1 MKMLLSMTGYG
12 KQVLEHTEH
21 RVTVEMRSV
30 NNRFLD
36 ITLKT
41 PRSFY
46 YLEEKFK
53 KIIKN
58 YFKRGK
64 IEVYISVQGQGSIH
78 KNVHVDWELLGQYVE
93 RVEEIK
99 QHYPIKGELNI
110 EQLVNIEDIFIVEEE
125 EKQDET
131 LTINLLQA
139 MEQSCKKLLEMRRA
153 EGAFLQ
159 KDLKERLQV
168 LEETMNRLQHI
179 RPKVIETYR
188 ERINKRITDHLAA
201 YSTIDEARIMQEVAI
216 LAEKGDITEE
226 LTRLHSHINQMK
238 STLKEEGS
246 VGRKLDFICQEM
258 HREANT
264 IGSKAT
270 AAEINELDVI
280 LKTEIEKI
288 KEQIQNIE

>member
-1 MKMLLSMTGYG
+1 MLSSMTGFG
-12 KQVLEHTEH
+12 KQVIEQEEYQI
-21 RVTVEMRSV
+21 TVEMRSV

-36 ITLKT
+36 ITIKM

-46 YLEEKFK
+46 YLEEKLK

-64 IEVYISVQGQGSIH
+64 IEVYISIQGQGSIH
-78 KNVHVDWELLGQYVE
+78 KNVHVDWEILGQYVD

-110 EQLVNIEDIFIVEEE
+110 EQLVNLEDIFIVEEE
-125 EKQDET
+125 EMQDET
-131 LTINLLQA
+131 LTTNLLQA
-139 MEQSCKKLLEMRRA
+139 VEESCRKLLEMRRA
-153 EGAFLQ
+153 EGTFLEQ
-159 KDLKERLQV
+159 DLEERLQV
-168 LEETMNRLQHI
+168 LEDTMNHLQHV

-188 ERINKRITDHLAA
+188 ERISKRITEHLAE
-201 YSTIDEARIMQEVAI
+201 YNTIDEARIMQEVAI

-226 LTRLHSHINQMK
+226 LTRLQSHINQMK
-238 STLKEEGS
+238 NTLKEEGS

-270 AAEINELDVI
+270 AAEINGLDVI